1 MRWAT
6 RRFGQTGEILNAL
19 VMRRARASYAG
30 EELRLHD
37 EKPAICSA
45 TASAPP
51 TRPALDRGERSLQ
64 NRMLGAL
71 HFFRKSLARSGLVIL
86 RWYKLGDW
94 ANRASGSF
102 RVQSFVQPGGQ
113 PCVGVIVGRSSPSPR
128 PRASQRASN
137 SSHRFSSGSSVWL
150 TGNSMISHGA
160 ERWFAIE

>member
-6 RRFGQTGEILNAL
+6 RRFGRTGEILNAL

-45 TASAPP
+45 AVSAPP
-51 TRPALDRGERSLQ
+51 TRPALDRGDTVATKSYARRSPL
-64 NRMLGAL
+64 
-71 HFFRKSLARSGLVIL
+71 FRKSLARSGLVIL
-86 RWYKLGDW
+86 RWYKPGDW

-102 RVQSFVQPGGQ
+102 RVQSFVQPGRQ
-113 PCVGVIVGRSSPSPR
+113 PCVGVIVGRSSASPH

-160 ERWFAIE
+160 ERWFAME